1 MNALCRHKPTGNLYE
16 KLLDALDVETK
27 NPVVVYR
34 SLSDKRVWVRDAV
47 IFNER
52 FEKADETCIH

>member
-1 MNALCRHKPTGNLYE
+1 MNELYRHKPTGNLYE
-16 KLLDALDVETK
+16 KLLDALDVDTK

-52 FEKADETCIH
+52 FEKTE

>member
-1 MNALCRHKPTGNLYE
+1 MNELYRHKPTGNLYE
-16 KLLDALDVETK
+16 KLLDALDVEMK

-34 SLSDKRVWVRDAV
+34 SLNDKRVWVRDAV

-52 FEKADETCIH
+52 FEKTE